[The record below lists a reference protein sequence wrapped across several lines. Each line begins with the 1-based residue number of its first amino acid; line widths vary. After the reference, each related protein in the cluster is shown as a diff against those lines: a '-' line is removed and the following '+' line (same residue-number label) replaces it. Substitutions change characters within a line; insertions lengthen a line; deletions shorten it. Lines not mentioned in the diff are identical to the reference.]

1 MKDEEVRAR
10 VDKQLDVI
18 CHPTPGAYDLVVT
31 LENHS
36 LSRPDLNK
44 ERSIS
49 GRRRDKVASARGP
62 LYCPAKKVL
71 EFQRRGLRGGYGCRA
86 QLRRPRT
93 LSAEEIFVNI

>member
-49 GRRRDKVASARGP
+49 GRWREKVASARY
-62 LYCPAKKVL
+62 LIYCLAKKPIFRQPPMKVVSML
-71 EFQRRGLRGGYGCRA
+71 FQH
-86 QLRRPRT
+86 
-93 LSAEEIFVNI
+93 SS